1 MIRAAD
7 NGKMKKQSLEDRE
20 RELAARE
27 KAVREKEAELER
39 KEKALDPISQAV
51 KDKKESWYDRVR
63 LSVKQMDII
72 IGVVCA
78 LLLITVVL
86 IILEAAGVYKL
97 PF

>member
-1 MIRAAD
+1 
-7 NGKMKKQSLEDRE
+7 MKEQNEKNLTEKE
-20 RELAARE
+20 CELAARE

-39 KEKALDPISQAV
+39 KEKALDPISQAG